1 MLETL
6 LAFLLSFMP
15 ASDRADYTEDFFRGN
30 VQEAIDARN
39 EAAWTLPDDIFQH
52 FVLPIRVNNE
62 NLDSAR
68 FYFHKELAPIVKG
81 RSMRDAVLEVNHW
94 CHEHVTYQPS
104 DARTSAPLATLKTAW
119 GRCGEESTFLVSA
132 LRSVAIPARQVY
144 TPRWAHTDDN
154 HAWVEAWVDG
164 EWCFL
169 GACEPEP
176 VLNLGW
182 FNAPASRG
190 LLMHT
195 KVFGDWHG
203 PEEVMSRTHQYTEI
217 NVISNY
223 AQCATATVEVHDA
236 NGRPVTGADVNW
248 QIYNYADF
256 YTVSHQQSD
265 AQAQSTLTAGLGD
278 MMITAY
284 KDGAFGFAKVNFRDT
299 SKPTIV
305 TLNHKIGEAF
315 EEDFDI
321 VPPSEHNNQPL
332 VTPEMRAE
340 NDRRLAYEDSIRL
353 AYRATFPT
361 LSKLIELGI
370 TDATEQQ
377 LILTSEGNYQTL
389 LSFLNN
395 TTKTGGDALRHRAVE
410 LLQTLTEKDLRDVP
424 AAVLD
429 DHLLNT
435 SLDASAK
442 HVLCPRIF
450 DEMLTP
456 WRSSLLKEMQQTFS
470 AEQLTQF
477 HQQPSLIADWCKE
490 NIKVQDDLTIGGTY
504 TTPMGSW
511 RSRTSDSK
519 SLPIL
524 FVAMCRVLG
533 IEAWIDTVTGN
544 TFYLTPNSSLLTP
557 NLIVFGDSD
566 KNNYLTGT
574 LSLAFE
580 PQKYVA
586 DPEYARHFSLSRYD
600 GSAFSL
606 LAYDDFMPLSTSF
619 SKGMEVEA
627 GYYLLTTGQ
636 RMADG
641 SVLAHVSGFTVS
653 PNSQTSQVLQLRQDE
668 NAVSVIGSFNSEAR
682 YTSIDGQDLS
692 VLQTTGRGYFV
703 VGLLG
708 VGQEPTNHALKDIAL
723 RRQELE
729 AWGRTLLLLFPSR
742 QDYDKYMKD
751 PIAGLPSN
759 VVFGIDE
766 SGAITSE
773 IRQGMK
779 LDEQTPLPYIL
790 IGDTFNRVVF
800 ESHGYTIGLG
810 DQLVKV
816 IKDISTAQQLP
827 WDNASAEP
835 YVPTAENLAEREAFQ
850 DTHFGIFLHWG
861 LYAMLATGEWT
872 MTNKDLHYQEYQKLA
887 GGFYPASFNANE
899 WISAFKDAG
908 AGYICLTSR
917 HHDGFSMWNTTQ
929 SDYNIVKATPFKRD
943 VVAELAEACHKQ
955 DLRFHLYYSLIDWWR
970 DDCPRG
976 RTGLGTGRPGTG
988 IDYPHYYQFMKDQLQ
1003 ELLTN
1008 YGKVGAIW
1016 FDGVW
1021 DQDQHPDFDWH
1032 LRGLYDHIHALQPQ
1046 CLVGNNHHLSVMD
1059 GEDIQI
1065 FERDL
1070 PGENTAGL
1078 SGQNVSRLPLETCQT
1093 MNGMWGYK
1101 ITDQDYKSTR
1111 DLIHYL
1117 VRACGLG
1124 ANLLLNIGPQPDGRL
1139 PETALL
1145 RLKEMGQWMRQYGES
1160 IKGTREGEI
1169 APQEW
1174 GVTTRRGKDLYV
1186 HLLNYSDDTLL
1197 LPLTTKLRSAICL
1210 NNGQTLKLKRT
1221 KEGYLL
1227 SGLSGIEQDI
1237 DRIIKIN

>member
-1 MLETL
+1 MLEYL
-6 LAFLLSFMP
+6 LSFLLSFMP
-15 ASDRADYTEDFFRGN
+15 SSDRADYPEDFFRGN

-39 EAAWTLPDDIFQH
+39 EASWTLPDDVFQH
-52 FVLPIRVNNE
+52 FVLPVRVNNE

-68 FYFHKELAPIVKG
+68 FVFHQELAPIVKG
-81 RSMRDAVLEVNHW
+81 LSMREAVLEVNHW

-203 PEEVMSRTHQYTEI
+203 SEEVMSRTHQYTEI

-236 NGRPVTGADVNW
+236 TGKPVVGADVKW
-248 QIYNYADF
+248 QIYNYAEF
-256 YTVSHQQSD
+256 YTVSHQQSNEL
-265 AQAQSTLTAGLGD
+265 AQSSLTAGLGD
-278 MMITAY
+278 MMVTAY

-299 SKPTIV
+299 SKPYIL
-305 TLNHKIGEAF
+305 TLNHKIGDVF

-321 VPPSEHNNQPL
+321 VPPAENNKQPL

-340 NDRRLAYEDSIRL
+340 NDRRMAYEDSLRL

-361 LSKLIELGI
+361 QQTLTTLGI

-377 LILTSEGNYQTL
+377 LILTSEGNYKTL

-395 TTKTGGDALRHRAVE
+395 ATKTGGNALRHRAVE
-410 LLQTLTEKDLRDVP
+410 LLQTLTAKDLRDVP
-424 AAVLD
+424 AAVLH
-429 DHLLNT
+429 DHLFNT
-435 SLDASAK
+435 PIESSAE
-442 HVLCPRIF
+442 HVLCPRIS

-456 WRSSLLKEMQQTFS
+456 WRSTLLAEMQQTFS
-470 AEQLTQF
+470 SEQLAIF
-477 HQQPSLIADWCKE
+477 RQQPSLMADWCKAY
-490 NIKVQDDLTIGGTY
+490 IRLRDDLTIGGTY
-504 TTPMGSW
+504 TTPLGSW
-511 RSRTSDSK
+511 RSKASDSK
-519 SLPIL
+519 SLPVL

-533 IEAWIDTVTGN
+533 IEAWVDGVTGN
-544 TFYLTPNSSLLTP
+544 TFIATMNKVSGEKSEPQ
-557 NLIVFGDSD
+557 LITFSNDVKKD
-566 KNNYLTGT
+566 YITGELT
-574 LSLAFE
+574 LSFD

-586 DPEYARHFSLSRYD
+586 DPEYARHFSLARYD

-641 SVLAHVSGFTVS
+641 SVLAHVSGFNVN
-653 PNSQTSQVLQLRQDE
+653 PNSETTQKLSLRQDE
-668 NAVSVIGSFNSEAR
+668 DAVSVIGSFNSEAR

-692 VLQTTGRGYFV
+692 ILQTTGRGYFV

-742 QDYDKYMKD
+742 QDYEKYMKD

-766 SGAITSE
+766 SSAITSE

-779 LDEQTPLPYIL
+779 LSEQTPLPYIL

-800 ESHGYTIGLG
+800 ENHGYTIGLG

-816 IKDISTAQQLP
+816 IK
-827 WDNASAEP
+827 
-835 YVPTAENLAEREAFQ
+835 
-850 DTHFGIFLHWG
+850 
-861 LYAMLATGEWT
+861 
-872 MTNKDLHYQEYQKLA
+872 
-887 GGFYPASFNANE
+887 
-899 WISAFKDAG
+899 
-908 AGYICLTSR
+908 
-917 HHDGFSMWNTTQ
+917 
-929 SDYNIVKATPFKRD
+929 NI
-943 VVAELAEACHKQ
+943 Q
-955 DLRFHLYYSLIDWWR
+955 
-970 DDCPRG
+970 
-976 RTGLGTGRPGTG
+976 
-988 IDYPHYYQFMKDQLQ
+988 
-1003 ELLTN
+1003 
-1008 YGKVGAIW
+1008 
-1016 FDGVW
+1016 
-1021 DQDQHPDFDWH
+1021 
-1032 LRGLYDHIHALQPQ
+1032 
-1046 CLVGNNHHLSVMD
+1046 
-1059 GEDIQI
+1059 
-1065 FERDL
+1065 
-1070 PGENTAGL
+1070 
-1078 SGQNVSRLPLETCQT
+1078 
-1093 MNGMWGYK
+1093 
-1101 ITDQDYKSTR
+1101 
-1111 DLIHYL
+1111 
-1117 VRACGLG
+1117 
-1124 ANLLLNIGPQPDGRL
+1124 
-1139 PETALL
+1139 
-1145 RLKEMGQWMRQYGES
+1145 
-1160 IKGTREGEI
+1160 
-1169 APQEW
+1169 
-1174 GVTTRRGKDLYV
+1174 
-1186 HLLNYSDDTLL
+1186 
-1197 LPLTTKLRSAICL
+1197 
-1210 NNGQTLKLKRT
+1210 
-1221 KEGYLL
+1221 
-1227 SGLSGIEQDI
+1227 
-1237 DRIIKIN
+1237 

>member
-1 MLETL
+1 MLEYL
-6 LAFLLSFMP
+6 LSFLLSFMP
-15 ASDRADYTEDFFRGN
+15 ASDRADYPEDFFRGN

-39 EAAWTLPDDIFQH
+39 EASWTLPDDVFQH
-52 FVLPIRVNNE
+52 FVLPVRVNNE

-68 FYFHKELAPIVKG
+68 FVFHQELAPIVKG
-81 RSMRDAVLEVNHW
+81 LSMREAVLEVNHW
-94 CHEHVTYQPS
+94 CHQHVTYQPS
-104 DARTSAPLATLKTAW
+104 DARTSAPLATMKTAW

-223 AQCATATVEVHDA
+223 AQCATATVEIHDA
-236 NGRPVTGADVNW
+236 TGKPVVGADVKW
-248 QIYNYADF
+248 QIYNYAEF
-256 YTVSHQQSD
+256 YSVSHQQSN
-265 AQAQSTLTAGLGD
+265 AQAQSSLTAGLGD
-278 MMITAY
+278 MMVTAY
-284 KDGAFGFAKVNFRDT
+284 KDGYFGFTKVNFRDI
-299 SKPTIV
+299 SKPYIL

-321 VPPSEHNNQPL
+321 VPPAENNKQPL

-340 NDRRLAYEDSIRL
+340 NDRRMAYEDSLRL

-361 LSKLIELGI
+361 QQELSALGV

-377 LILTSEGNYQTL
+377 LILTSEGNYKTL

-395 TTKTGGDALRHRAVE
+395 ATKTGGDALRHRAVE

-424 AAVLD
+424 AAVLH
-429 DHLLNT
+429 DHLINT
-435 SLDASAK
+435 PIESSAE
-442 HVLCPRIF
+442 HILCPRIS

-456 WRSSLLKEMQQTFS
+456 WRSTLLSEMQQTFS
-470 AEQLTQF
+470 AEQLALF
-477 HQQPSLIADWCKE
+477 RQQPSLMADWCKAY
-490 NIKVQDDLTIGGTY
+490 IRVCDDLTIGGTY
-504 TTPMGSW
+504 TTPLGSW
-511 RSRTSDSK
+511 CSRTSDSK

-533 IEAWIDTVTGN
+533 IEAWIDAVTGK
-544 TFYLTPNSSLLTP
+544 TFTVRNEELLRDASREQARRGVRSEP
-557 NLIVFGDSD
+557 QLITFSNDTKKD
-566 KNNYLTGT
+566 YLTGKLT
-574 LSLAFE
+574 LSFE

-586 DPEYARHFSLSRYD
+586 DPEYARHFSLARYD
-600 GSAFSL
+600 GNAFSL

-619 SKGMEVEA
+619 GKGMEVEA

-641 SVLAHVSGFTVS
+641 SVLAHVSGFNVEPHSITPS
-653 PNSQTSQVLQLRQDE
+653 HLNTLTPSHLHPLSLRQDE
-668 NAVSVIGSFNSEAR
+668 DAVSVIGSFNSEAR
-682 YTSIDGQDLS
+682 YTSVEGQDLS

-723 RRQELE
+723 RRQDLE

-766 SGAITSE
+766 SGTIATE

-779 LDEQTPLPYIL
+779 LNEQTPLPYIL

-816 IKDISTAQQLP
+816 IK
-827 WDNASAEP
+827 
-835 YVPTAENLAEREAFQ
+835 
-850 DTHFGIFLHWG
+850 
-861 LYAMLATGEWT
+861 
-872 MTNKDLHYQEYQKLA
+872 
-887 GGFYPASFNANE
+887 
-899 WISAFKDAG
+899 
-908 AGYICLTSR
+908 
-917 HHDGFSMWNTTQ
+917 
-929 SDYNIVKATPFKRD
+929 NI
-943 VVAELAEACHKQ
+943 Q
-955 DLRFHLYYSLIDWWR
+955 
-970 DDCPRG
+970 
-976 RTGLGTGRPGTG
+976 
-988 IDYPHYYQFMKDQLQ
+988 
-1003 ELLTN
+1003 
-1008 YGKVGAIW
+1008 
-1016 FDGVW
+1016 
-1021 DQDQHPDFDWH
+1021 
-1032 LRGLYDHIHALQPQ
+1032 
-1046 CLVGNNHHLSVMD
+1046 
-1059 GEDIQI
+1059 
-1065 FERDL
+1065 
-1070 PGENTAGL
+1070 
-1078 SGQNVSRLPLETCQT
+1078 
-1093 MNGMWGYK
+1093 
-1101 ITDQDYKSTR
+1101 
-1111 DLIHYL
+1111 
-1117 VRACGLG
+1117 
-1124 ANLLLNIGPQPDGRL
+1124 
-1139 PETALL
+1139 
-1145 RLKEMGQWMRQYGES
+1145 
-1160 IKGTREGEI
+1160 
-1169 APQEW
+1169 
-1174 GVTTRRGKDLYV
+1174 
-1186 HLLNYSDDTLL
+1186 
-1197 LPLTTKLRSAICL
+1197 
-1210 NNGQTLKLKRT
+1210 
-1221 KEGYLL
+1221 
-1227 SGLSGIEQDI
+1227 
-1237 DRIIKIN
+1237 

>member
-1 MLETL
+1 MLEYL
-6 LAFLLSFMP
+6 LSFLLSFMP
-15 ASDRADYTEDFFRGN
+15 ASDRADYPEDFFRGN

-39 EAAWTLPDDIFQH
+39 EASWTLPDDVFQH
-52 FVLPIRVNNE
+52 FVLPVRVNNE

-68 FYFHKELAPIVKG
+68 FVFHQELAPIVKG
-81 RSMRDAVLEVNHW
+81 LSMREAVLEVNHW

-104 DARTSAPLATLKTAW
+104 DARTSAPLATMKTAW

-223 AQCATATVEVHDA
+223 AQCATATVEIHDA
-236 NGRPVTGADVNW
+236 TGKPVVGADVKW
-248 QIYNYADF
+248 QIYNYAEF
-256 YTVSHQQSD
+256 YSVSHQQSNE
-265 AQAQSTLTAGLGD
+265 QAQSSLTAGLGD
-278 MMITAY
+278 MMVTAY
-284 KDGAFGFAKVNFRDT
+284 KDGYFGFAKVNFRDT
-299 SKPTIV
+299 SKPYIL
-305 TLNHKIGEAF
+305 TLNHKIGETF

-321 VPPSEHNNQPL
+321 VPPAENNKQPL

-340 NDRRLAYEDSIRL
+340 NDRRMAYEDSLRL

-361 LSKLIELGI
+361 QQELSTLGV

-377 LILTSEGNYQTL
+377 LILTAEGNYKTL

-395 TTKTGGDALRHRAVE
+395 ATKTGGNALRHRAVE

-424 AAVLD
+424 AAVLHN
-429 DHLLNT
+429 HLINT
-435 SLDASAK
+435 PIESSAE
-442 HVLCPRIF
+442 HVLCPRIS

-456 WRSSLLKEMQQTFS
+456 WRSTLLSEMKQTFS
-470 AEQLTQF
+470 AEQLALF
-477 HQQPSLIADWCKE
+477 RQQPSLMADWCKAY
-490 NIKVQDDLTIGGTY
+490 IRVCDDLTIGGTY
-504 TTPMGSW
+504 TTPLGSW

-544 TFYLTPNSSLLTP
+544 TFTVRSVELLRDASREQARRGVWSEP
-557 NLIVFGDSD
+557 QLITFSNDTKKD
-566 KNNYLTGT
+566 YLTGSLT
-574 LSLAFE
+574 LSFE

-586 DPEYARHFSLSRYD
+586 DPEYARHFSLARYD
-600 GSAFSL
+600 GNAFSL

-619 SKGMEVEA
+619 GQGMEVEA

-641 SVLAHVSGFTVS
+641 SVLAHVSGFNVEPHAITPS
-653 PNSQTSQVLQLRQDE
+653 HLNTLTPSHLHTLSLRQDE
-668 NAVSVIGSFNSEAR
+668 DAVSVIGSFNSEAR
-682 YTSIDGQDLS
+682 YTSVEGQDLS

-766 SGAITSE
+766 SEVIATE

-779 LDEQTPLPYIL
+779 LNEQTPLPYIL
-790 IGDTFNRVVF
+790 IADTFNRVVF

-816 IKDISTAQQLP
+816 IK
-827 WDNASAEP
+827 
-835 YVPTAENLAEREAFQ
+835 
-850 DTHFGIFLHWG
+850 
-861 LYAMLATGEWT
+861 
-872 MTNKDLHYQEYQKLA
+872 
-887 GGFYPASFNANE
+887 
-899 WISAFKDAG
+899 
-908 AGYICLTSR
+908 
-917 HHDGFSMWNTTQ
+917 
-929 SDYNIVKATPFKRD
+929 NI
-943 VVAELAEACHKQ
+943 Q
-955 DLRFHLYYSLIDWWR
+955 
-970 DDCPRG
+970 
-976 RTGLGTGRPGTG
+976 
-988 IDYPHYYQFMKDQLQ
+988 
-1003 ELLTN
+1003 
-1008 YGKVGAIW
+1008 
-1016 FDGVW
+1016 
-1021 DQDQHPDFDWH
+1021 
-1032 LRGLYDHIHALQPQ
+1032 
-1046 CLVGNNHHLSVMD
+1046 
-1059 GEDIQI
+1059 
-1065 FERDL
+1065 
-1070 PGENTAGL
+1070 
-1078 SGQNVSRLPLETCQT
+1078 
-1093 MNGMWGYK
+1093 
-1101 ITDQDYKSTR
+1101 
-1111 DLIHYL
+1111 
-1117 VRACGLG
+1117 
-1124 ANLLLNIGPQPDGRL
+1124 
-1139 PETALL
+1139 
-1145 RLKEMGQWMRQYGES
+1145 
-1160 IKGTREGEI
+1160 
-1169 APQEW
+1169 
-1174 GVTTRRGKDLYV
+1174 
-1186 HLLNYSDDTLL
+1186 
-1197 LPLTTKLRSAICL
+1197 
-1210 NNGQTLKLKRT
+1210 
-1221 KEGYLL
+1221 
-1227 SGLSGIEQDI
+1227 
-1237 DRIIKIN
+1237 